1 MSKGGIE
8 RKGLLKIPLA
18 LIILQIFMN
27 YGFYVYISCLII
39 IIIYNNIKSLQAGL
53 PIFLHKTN
61 LEPEKNN
68 THFTVKILRIEKV
81 DPFLYVLKNHFN

>member
-39 IIIYNNIKSLQAGL
+39 IIIYNNIKSLQASL

-61 LEPEKNN
+61 FHQILENQIFIGFN
-68 THFTVKILRIEKV
+68 R
-81 DPFLYVLKNHFN
+81 LKL